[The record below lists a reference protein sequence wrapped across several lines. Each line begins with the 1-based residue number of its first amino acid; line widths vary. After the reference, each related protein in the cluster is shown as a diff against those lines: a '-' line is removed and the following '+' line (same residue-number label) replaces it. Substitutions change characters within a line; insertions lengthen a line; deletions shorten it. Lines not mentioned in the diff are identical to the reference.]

1 MRYVSIHLFQDFGRV
16 LHEEYKRAQAQLEEQ
31 GTAEMGEMN
40 LDALIELEDEI
51 VKEERAYLQHG

>member
-1 MRYVSIHLFQDFGRV
+1 MRYVSIHLFQDFGRI
-16 LHEEYKRAQAQLEEQ
+16 LYEEYKRAQAQLEEQ

-51 VKEERAYLQHG
+51 LKEERAYLQHG

>member
-1 MRYVSIHLFQDFGRV
+1 MRYVCIHLSQDFGRI

-51 VKEERAYLQHG
+51 IKERAYLQHG

>member
-1 MRYVSIHLFQDFGRV
+1 MRYVSIHLFQDFGRI

-40 LDALIELEDEI
+40 LDAVSYTHLTLPTILL
-51 VKEERAYLQHG
+51 V

>member
-1 MRYVSIHLFQDFGRV
+1 MRYVCIHLSQDFGRIF
-16 LHEEYKRAQAQLEEQ
+16 HEEYIRAQAQLEEQ

-51 VKEERAYLQHG
+51 IKERAHLQHG

>member
-1 MRYVSIHLFQDFGRV
+1 MRYVSIHLFQDFGRI
-16 LHEEYKRAQAQLEEQ
+16 LHEECKRAQAQLEEQ